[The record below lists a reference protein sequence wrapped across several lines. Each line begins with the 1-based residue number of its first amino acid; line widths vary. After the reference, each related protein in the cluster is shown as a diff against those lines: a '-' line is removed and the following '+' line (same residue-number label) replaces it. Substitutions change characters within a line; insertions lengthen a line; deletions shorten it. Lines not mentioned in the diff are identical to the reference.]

1 VVTGRV
7 GSGKTTL
14 LHTLLGLLPRQEG
27 EVRWNNQPI
36 DDSADFLVPPH
47 AAFTPQVPRLFSDAL
62 KDNLLL
68 GRLVQPDTLQA
79 ALHASVLE
87 ADLDS
92 FGEGLDTLV
101 GPRGVKLSGGQIQRA
116 AAARMFVSDPEFLV
130 IDDLSSALDAETEAE
145 VWRRLRERRGT
156 MTCLVVSHRPAAL
169 RIADQILVMDD
180 GTVAARGTL
189 DELLGQSSLMRSL
202 WQSGPVVA
210 EVSPARREMWM
221 TSSDK
226 ADGRSGTIEV

>member
-1 VVTGRV
+1 
-7 GSGKTTL
+7 
-14 LHTLLGLLPRQEG
+14 
-27 EVRWNNQPI
+27 
-36 DDSADFLVPPH
+36 
-47 AAFTPQVPRLFSDAL
+47 
-62 KDNLLL
+62 
-68 GRLVQPDTLQA
+68 
-79 ALHASVLE
+79 
-87 ADLDS
+87 
-92 FGEGLDTLV
+92 
-101 GPRGVKLSGGQIQRA
+101 
-116 AAARMFVSDPEFLV
+116 MFVSDPEFLV